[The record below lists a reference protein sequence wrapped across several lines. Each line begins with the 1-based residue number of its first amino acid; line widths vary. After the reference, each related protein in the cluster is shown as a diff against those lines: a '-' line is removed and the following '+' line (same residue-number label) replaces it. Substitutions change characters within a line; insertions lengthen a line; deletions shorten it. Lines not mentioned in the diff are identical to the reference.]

1 MEATEHTNGAKRP
14 LPEGW
19 RWVRLGEVCEIN
31 PRKTDISR
39 PDIEPT
45 SFVPMEAVDAEKGM
59 ICEVRERPFADV
71 KKGYTYFE
79 EGDVLFA
86 KITPC
91 MQNGKHAIAR
101 NLIEGIG
108 FASTEFH
115 VIRPAKGILA
125 EWIHHFVRQ
134 PAVLHDATNHF
145 TGAVG
150 QKRVPDDFLK
160 SLGIPLPPIE
170 EQRRIAGVLREQ
182 MAAVEKARTAAQ
194 ARLEA
199 VKTLPASLLRQVFPQ
214 PGQPLPDGWRWVRL
228 GEVIGGVQAGFAC
241 GLRDT
246 QGIAQLRMNN
256 LDTRGNF
263 VWDDIIRV
271 PHEANDIEQFLI
283 VPGDVLFNNTNS
295 TELVGKSALFE
306 GYVEPIVYSNHF
318 TRLRTVT
325 ETLLPDFLASWL
337 NHQWQQGVFAAICNK
352 WIGQSAVKADKLL
365 NLDFSLPPLS
375 GQRRIAAVLREE
387 MAAVE
392 QARAAVEE
400 ELQTINALPAAL
412 LRRAFSGEI

>member
-228 GEVIGGVQAGFAC
+228 GEVCEINP
-241 GLRDT
+241 R
-246 QGIAQLRMNN
+246 RN
-256 LDTRGNF
+256 
-263 VWDDIIRV
+263 DIIR
-271 PHEANDIEQFLI
+271 PDIEPTSF
-283 VPGDVLFNNTNS
+283 VPMEAVDAEKGMICEVRERPFADVKKGYTYFEEGDVLFAKITPCMQNGKHAIARNLIEGIGFAS
-295 TELVGKSALFE
+295 TEFHVIRPAKGILAEWIHHFVRQPAVLHDAT
-306 GYVEPIVYSNHF
+306 NHF
-318 TRLRTVT
+318 TGAVGQQRV
-325 ETLLPDFLASWL
+325 PDDFLKSL
-337 NHQWQQGVFAAICNK
+337 EIP
-352 WIGQSAVKADKLL
+352 
-365 NLDFSLPPLS
+365 LPPLDE
-375 GQRRIAAVLREE
+375 QRRIAGVLREQ
-387 MAAVE
+387 MAAVAK
-392 QARAAVEE
+392 ARASAEE
-400 ELQTINALPAAL
+400 ELQTISALPAAL
-412 LRRAFSGEI
+412 LCRAFNGEL

>member
-1 MEATEHTNGAKRP
+1 MSRMETTNDAKKRLPDGWRWVKLREVADHIDYGYTASADVEIKTPRFLRITDIQDGRVNWESVPGCAISDADEDAKRLEGGDIVFARTGATTGKSYLISNPPRSVFASYLIRVKSHREHVEPDYLFAFFQSDGYWEQISAGARGGAQPGFNATMLKSLRIP
-14 LPEGW
+14 LPPVEEQRRIARVLREQMAAVEKARAAAQARLEAVKTLPASLLRQIFPQPGQPLPAGW

-31 PRKTDISR
+31 PRRNDIIR

-150 QKRVPDDFLK
+150 QQRVPDDFLK
-160 SLGIPLPPIE
+160 SLEIPLPPLD

-182 MAAVEKARTAAQ
+182 MAAVEKARAA
-194 ARLEA
+194 
-199 VKTLPASLLRQVFPQ
+199 S
-214 PGQPLPDGWRWVRL
+214 
-228 GEVIGGVQAGFAC
+228 
-241 GLRDT
+241 
-246 QGIAQLRMNN
+246 
-256 LDTRGNF
+256 
-263 VWDDIIRV
+263 
-271 PHEANDIEQFLI
+271 
-283 VPGDVLFNNTNS
+283 
-295 TELVGKSALFE
+295 
-306 GYVEPIVYSNHF
+306 
-318 TRLRTVT
+318 
-325 ETLLPDFLASWL
+325 
-337 NHQWQQGVFAAICNK
+337 
-352 WIGQSAVKADKLL
+352 
-365 NLDFSLPPLS
+365 
-375 GQRRIAAVLREE
+375 
-387 MAAVE
+387 
-392 QARAAVEE
+392 EE

-412 LRRAFSGEI
+412 LCRAFNGEL

>member
-1 MEATEHTNGAKRP
+1 MTWMATTEDTNGKNPDGWQSVRLAEVATVISGQHILESDYNQSGRGIGYLTGPADFGPTKPAITKWTEKPRVFCEPMDVLVTVKGAGVGKVNLSPDVPVAIGRQLMAIRGHQGSIDRMFLFSFLITRFNHFQKSAMGATVPGLSREDLEMLLIP
-14 LPEGW
+14 LPPLSEQRRIAGVLREQMAAVEKARAAAQARLEAVKTLPASLLRQVFPQPGQPLPAGW

-31 PRKTDISR
+31 PRRNDIIR

-150 QKRVPDDFLK
+150 QQRVPDDFLK
-160 SLGIPLPPIE
+160 SLEIPLPPLH
-170 EQRRIAGVLREQ
+170 EQRRIAGILREQ
-182 MAAVEKARTAAQ
+182 MG
-194 ARLEA
+194 
-199 VKTLPASLLRQVFPQ
+199 S
-214 PGQPLPDGWRWVRL
+214 
-228 GEVIGGVQAGFAC
+228 
-241 GLRDT
+241 
-246 QGIAQLRMNN
+246 
-256 LDTRGNF
+256 
-263 VWDDIIRV
+263 
-271 PHEANDIEQFLI
+271 
-283 VPGDVLFNNTNS
+283 
-295 TELVGKSALFE
+295 
-306 GYVEPIVYSNHF
+306 
-318 TRLRTVT
+318 
-325 ETLLPDFLASWL
+325 
-337 NHQWQQGVFAAICNK
+337 
-352 WIGQSAVKADKLL
+352 
-365 NLDFSLPPLS
+365 
-375 GQRRIAAVLREE
+375 
-387 MAAVE
+387 VE
-392 QARAAVEE
+392 QARAAAEE
-400 ELQTINALPAAL
+400 ELATINALPAAL
-412 LRRAFSGEI
+412 LRRAFSGEV